1 MLYISLHEHTLNRRK
16 VMDIA
21 IHLTLWIV
29 LAALF
34 GIIILAV
41 LGFLFWPTAL
51 YFAWRATGGAYR
63 ARKESGS
70 KNMAEAFGIP
80 HPCHLSVEVEKVL
93 GARLPGYTHQE
104 TANVLEIPSVL
115 LMEKVEN
122 APIKVTLRF
131 VRVFSVKASSVRR
144 GCHGHYSLAKSYF
157 YDRLC
162 GGDPRCGGG
171 QKGLFA
177 PRWRTFVERLRL
189 MLFLRKNVALYSI
202 PGLVVA
208 YSNKNPQLYVYDND
222 GKPCSFL
229 DIFCGKEEDIRAYLT
244 PANKEDS
251 DRRLVPIMVKPP
263 S

>member
-1 MLYISLHEHTLNRRK
+1 MLYISLHEHTINRRK

-63 ARKESGS
+63 VRKGAGS

-80 HPCHLSVEVEKVL
+80 HPCRLSVEIAIVL

-131 VRVFSVKASSVRR
+131 VRVFSVKASSEV
-144 GCHGHYSLAKSYF
+144 C
-157 YDRLC
+157 DIII
-162 GGDPRCGGG
+162 
-171 QKGLFA
+171 
-177 PRWRTFVERLRL
+177 FV
-189 MLFLRKNVALYSI
+189 S
-202 PGLVVA
+202 
-208 YSNKNPQLYVYDND
+208 
-222 GKPCSFL
+222 
-229 DIFCGKEEDIRAYLT
+229 
-244 PANKEDS
+244 
-251 DRRLVPIMVKPP
+251 P